1 MTNSLVNDIISL
13 EDGTATE
20 EEATATM
27 QRLIDTGECWRLQGS
42 YGRSA
47 MAMIEA
53 GQCHLP
59 SAWKDGKKR
68 ALTPANMKKYA
79 AQLKTPIRDY
89 WGNVVPYREMLKEG
103 TKGTLSYCKNM
114 QENN

>member
-1 MTNSLVNDIISL
+1 MPHSLVNDIIAL
-13 EDGTATE
+13 ETG
-20 EEATATM
+20 EASQDEAIATM

-47 MAMIEA
+47 MDLIER
-53 GQCHLP
+53 GLCHLP

-68 ALTPANMKKYA
+68 ALTPANMKKHA
-79 AQLKTPIRDY
+79 DKLKQPIRDY

-103 TKGTLSYCKNM
+103 TKGTLSYCKKM